1 MGQEMRR
8 ANPPL
13 FNQTYID
20 EGDGPCVVLLHGLFG
35 NLRMWKAVVE
45 VMKKD
50 HRVIVPRLPIFDLPI
65 EHTNIKF
72 LAKVLHDYLDWN
84 RITDVTL
91 VGHAIGGQVALMY
104 TNLHPS
110 NVRKIVLT
118 GSSGLFENSPF
129 LQTDAKADSYSF
141 VDEKVR
147 EVFFDKN
154 FVPGRLV
161 KEVYETVQNIPKRMA
176 LGELARSSKQA
187 SVSPFLGKLTH
198 PVLLLWGLNDKITPP
213 EVALHFHDLLPNSEL
228 KFLDQCGHLPMIEQ
242 SEQFNESMLAFL
254 AGQS

>member
-1 MGQEMRR
+1 MRKS
-8 ANPPL
+8 NPPL

-20 EGDGPCVVLLHGLFG
+20 TGDGPCVVLLHGLFG
-35 NLRMWKAVVE
+35 NLRMWKNVIDE
-45 VMKKD
+45 LKKD
-50 HRVIVPRLPIFDLPI
+50 YRVIVPRLPIFELPI

-84 RITDVTL
+84 QITDVTL

-129 LQTDAKADSYSF
+129 LKTEATAGTYTF

-147 EVFFDKN
+147 EVFYDKA
-154 FVPGRLV
+154 FVPGKLI
-161 KEVYETVQNIPKRMA
+161 KEVY
-176 LGELARSSKQA
+176 
-187 SVSPFLGKLTH
+187 
-198 PVLLLWGLNDKITPP
+198 
-213 EVALHFHDLLPNSEL
+213 
-228 KFLDQCGHLPMIEQ
+228 
-242 SEQFNESMLAFL
+242 
-254 AGQS
+254 

>member
-1 MGQEMRR
+1 MRR
-8 ANPPL
+8 SNPPL
-13 FNQTYID
+13 FNQSYID
-20 EGDGPCVVLLHGLFG
+20 AGDGPCVVLLHGLFG
-35 NLRMWKAVVE
+35 NLRMWKDVVSAL
-45 VMKKD
+45 KKD

-84 RITDVTL
+84 QITDVTL

-104 TNLHPS
+104 TNLHPT

-129 LQTDAKADSYSF
+129 LNSEVADSYTF

-147 EVFFDKN
+147 EVFFDKA
-154 FVPGRLV
+154 FVPGKLI
-161 KEVYETVQNIPKRMA
+161 KEIYETVQNIPKRMT
-176 LGELARSSKQA
+176 LGEFARSSRQS
-187 SVSPFLGKLTH
+187 SVSPFLSKLAH
-198 PVLLLWGLNDKITPP
+198 PVLLVWGLNDKITPP

-228 KFLDQCGHLPMIEQ
+228 KFLDKCGHVPMMEQ
-242 SEQFNESMLAFL
+242 SERFNQHLVDFL
-254 AGQS
+254 SGH

>member
-1 MGQEMRR
+1 MRQN
-8 ANPPL
+8 NPPL

-20 EGDGPCVVLLHGLFG
+20 TGDGPSVVLLHGLFG
-35 NLRMWKAVVE
+35 NLRMWKNVIDRL
-45 VMKKD
+45 KKD
-50 HRVIVPRLPIFDLPI
+50 YRVIVPRLPIFELPI

-84 RITDVTL
+84 QITDVTL

-104 TNLHPS
+104 ADLHPS

-129 LQTDAKADSYSF
+129 LKAKASAATYTS

-147 EVFFDKN
+147 EVFFDKA
-154 FVPGRLV
+154 FIPGKLI

-176 LGELARSSKQA
+176 LGELARSSKQS
-187 SVSPFLGKLTH
+187 SVSPFLGRLTH
-198 PVLLLWGLNDKITPP
+198 PVLLIWGLNDLITPP

-228 KFLDQCGHLPMIEQ
+228 KFIDQCGHLPMIEQ
-242 SEQFNESMLAFL
+242 SGQFNDHLLDFL
-254 AGQS
+254 SGRN

>member
-1 MGQEMRR
+1 MEMKK

-20 EGDGPCVVLLHGLFG
+20 IGDGPPVVLLHGLFG
-35 NLRMWKAVVE
+35 NLQMWKE
-45 VMKKD
+45 VIEAAKKE
-50 HRVIVPRLPIFDLPI
+50 HRVIVPRLPILELPI
-65 EHTNIKF
+65 EQTNIKF
-72 LAKVLHDYLDWN
+72 LAKALHDYLNWN
-84 RITDVTL
+84 QITDATL
-91 VGHAIGGQVALMY
+91 IGHAIGGQVALMY
-104 TNLHPS
+104 ANMHPA

-129 LQTDAKADSYSF
+129 LSTKAISDTYEF

-147 EVFFDKN
+147 EVFFDKS
-154 FVPGRLV
+154 FVPGKLV
-161 KEVYETVQNIPKRMA
+161 KEVYDTVQNIPKRMV
-176 LGELARSSKQA
+176 LGELARSSKQN

-228 KFLDQCGHLPMIEQ
+228 KFLEQCGHLPMIEQ
-242 SEQFNESMLAFL
+242 SALFNKHLLSFL
-254 AGQS
+254 EGPG